1 MEFVESSLGY
11 YPSTEG
17 FLRLLRSLFAVGG
30 SPSDLGHNWRGRP
43 GCSPYIEYVL
53 SFVLPAALGLTSNI
67 PALPFRS
74 INDKSRLCAL
84 SLEVVQSVLFRYT
97 VPSTA
102 ALPKSLSPE
111 KLADHFYSLSEAAA
125 REVISHKESV
135 RRIVLPPHK
144 DEAKLAQEDFL
155 TVPPR
160 KGSKKE
166 SDVSND
172 FLGASQSAI
181 VPSPIPR
188 SKTPAFAVMASIL
201 STSGDL
207 FAAVVSILVDE
218 DSHAFSDVSSDIQTM
233 ANALYINTP
242 PRFSAAK
249 EAAGKMNVP
258 SSAREALIAL
268 LCPASSLNAA
278 AHWGTRAIVSAL
290 RILLA
295 TFSREELFQQCLS
308 AAPTSISIVPVLR
321 FQKRKHVPTA
331 IEVQPSKL
339 SQQLLFSDSN
349 SGVLSSLVAL
359 VGFISTDECSD
370 VSIASAA
377 IATLFCIERS
387 FPRNQIGE
395 ILGRGDARRGRR
407 MLVRAFE
414 KRFLVASTRVLD
426 LPDINMLQWVLGK
439 LLRDLK
445 MDRTSGE
452 NFTDLLFEH
461 WEVGLSG
468 SESSDDCLESILR
481 LLLSVVDCILD
492 PDNADLAASCYEI
505 IYHLTNLVDGR
516 TRIDDALHI
525 ADRLRNIDFWRMHLL
540 KLFSAI
546 SSAPDGVVGHRIIHA
561 IAWLLKGA
569 AGELHLLA
577 GFTSVT
583 SSGHELVRAPN
594 LGQYKSICR
603 LLFSDGRLV
612 ERALIVLPIEKT
624 SFVISH
630 IPPSISQTV
639 SELKEELQV
648 YPGYWTV
655 NADKLVAVAQSRGI
669 PVDESELRF
678 WADQWNQGA
687 KRDCAST
694 HLSDAIR
701 SVVGASVCTSRFAS
715 SDLSPQF
722 VAGSELLVLILERMT
737 VRGDPTKNA
746 RLLDETL
753 FTTACR
759 NLASAALSAASFN
772 HFVDESESVSRV
784 SAATACILLVRAIAC
799 SGDGGMVGPDSRRNE
814 SIAYL
819 ATALVLTLKDLPDQ
833 FLTEQ
838 LQRDGEHSF
847 FYQAAVV
854 LSNLSCNVLADQ
866 IPVSPSQ
873 ACLVSRTCLYSLLD
887 VLESSWTGHSCCR
900 AILTDGSLFGST
912 QAPIRSMIDLIP
924 RLDGRIATLL
934 QSLATF
940 PGVADLLLEHDILQ
954 ALMDA
959 AEYYVS
965 EEAKYLASEACN
977 ALYGQTNIGPP
988 PFLIGHLE
996 LLGALMVAATQP
1008 PASTDRRRGIAS
1020 MVTSIV
1026 RTYNSVFERLFASF
1040 PLDGDVVTV
1049 MVRCLAQADM
1059 LERESGD
1066 FSALT
1071 PHRNLVV
1078 DDGIG
1083 APLRSSVASLS
1094 MHLAEY
1100 PLPEHFLGQ
1109 LPSRL
1114 QGPSHCHT
1122 GAGIVAAAAM
1132 GKKSWWDTLDKQTP
1146 SMGGDQLLEKAVLG
1160 AELLRYGL
1168 QVCQGSSSTMI
1179 VDENALSRSLFRCS
1193 ETAVVRIHGVNLV
1206 DVSLRC

>member
-1 MEFVESSLGY
+1 M
-11 YPSTEG
+11 
-17 FLRLLRSLFAVGG
+17 
-30 SPSDLGHNWRGRP
+30 
-43 GCSPYIEYVL
+43 

-102 ALPKSLSPE
+102 VLPKSSSPE

-125 REVISHKESV
+125 REVVGHKELV

-160 KGSKKE
+160 KGSKKSE

-172 FLGASQSAI
+172 FLAASQSAI

-188 SKTPAFAVMASIL
+188 SKTPAFAVMASML

-218 DSHAFSDVSSDIQTM
+218 DNHAFSDVSSDIQTM

-249 EAAGKMNVP
+249 EAAGKINVP

-295 TFSREELFQQCLS
+295 TFSREQLFQQCLS

-331 IEVQPSKL
+331 TELQPSKL

-349 SGVLSSLVAL
+349 SGVLSSLIAL
-359 VGFISTDECSD
+359 VGFISSDERSD

-377 IATLFCIERS
+377 IATLFCMERS
-387 FPRNQIGE
+387 FPRNRIGE

-407 MLVRAFE
+407 MLVHAFE

-426 LPDINMLQWVLGK
+426 LPHIDMLQWILGK

-445 MDRTSGE
+445 MDRNSGE
-452 NFTDLLFEH
+452 SFTDLLFEH
-461 WEVGLSG
+461 WEVGVSG
-468 SESSDDCLESILR
+468 PESSDDCLESILR
-481 LLLSVVDCILD
+481 LLLSVVDCIFD
-492 PDNADLAASCYEI
+492 PNGADLAASCYEI
-505 IYHLTNLVDGR
+505 MYHLTNLVDGR
-516 TRIDDALHI
+516 TRVDDALHI
-525 ADRLRNIDFWRMHLL
+525 ADRLRNIDFWQMHLL
-540 KLFSAI
+540 KLFTAI
-546 SSAPDGVVGHRIIHA
+546 SSAPDGVIDHRIVHA

-583 SSGHELVRAPN
+583 SSGHELVKAPN

-612 ERALIVLPIEKT
+612 ERALIVLPIEKP

-669 PVDESELRF
+669 PVDEDGLRF

-687 KRDCAST
+687 QKDCAST

-701 SVVGASVCTSRFAS
+701 SVVGASVCTSRFAF

-737 VRGDPTKNA
+737 VRGDPNKNS

-759 NLASAALSAASFN
+759 NLASAAVFAASSAFFN
-772 HFVDESESVSRV
+772 HVANESESVSRV

-799 SGDGGMVGPDSRRNE
+799 SGDGSMVGPDSRRNE

-819 ATALVLTLKDLPDQ
+819 ATALVLILNDLPDQ

-838 LQRDGEHSF
+838 LQRDGEQSF
-847 FYQAAVV
+847 FYHAAVV

-866 IPVSPSQ
+866 IPVTPSQ

-887 VLESSWTGHSCCR
+887 ILESSWTGHSRCR
-900 AILTDGSLFGST
+900 AILTDVSLFGST

-934 QSLATF
+934 QSLASF

-965 EEAKYLASEACN
+965 EEAKYLASEARN

-1008 PASTDRRRGIAS
+1008 PTNTDRRRGIAS
-1020 MVTSIV
+1020 MVISIV

-1049 MVRCLAQADM
+1049 MIRCLAQADI
-1059 LERESGD
+1059 LGRASGD

-1071 PHRNLVV
+1071 PQRNLVV
-1078 DDGIG
+1078 DDGLG
-1083 APLRSSVASLS
+1083 TPLRSSVASLS

-1100 PLPEHFLGQ
+1100 PLPEQCLGQ

-1114 QGPSHCHT
+1114 HGPSHCHT

-1146 SMGGDQLLEKAVLG
+1146 SMGCEQLLEKAVLG

-1168 QVCQGSSSTMI
+1168 QLYQGPSSAMN

-1193 ETAVVRIHGVNLV
+1193 EAAVVRIHRVNLV
-1206 DVSLRC
+1206 DVSLRYYGQDYLTVFLSPRRSGSKGA